1 MRKKCAFIYGNQI
14 PFSNLLADMCKPVS
28 LFSASAEK
36 PENAIHLYYFKS

>member
-28 LFSASAEK
+28 LFSASAE
-36 PENAIHLYYFKS
+36 NAIHLYYFKS